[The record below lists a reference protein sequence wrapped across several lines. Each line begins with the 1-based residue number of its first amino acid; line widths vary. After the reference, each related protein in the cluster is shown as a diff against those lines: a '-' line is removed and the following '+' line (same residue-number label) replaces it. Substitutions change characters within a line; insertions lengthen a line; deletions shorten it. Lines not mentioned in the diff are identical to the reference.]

1 MITFSHVIKDVEGLH
16 ARPVALI
23 AAESR
28 KWESTITVAGRGLT
42 TDGSDLMGLM
52 GLDARRGDEL
62 VITVDG
68 PDEEAAAE
76 ALRAVFTF

>member
-1 MITFSHVIKDVEGLH
+1 MITFTHVIADVEGLH

-23 AAESR
+23 ASEAR
-28 KWESTITVAGRGLT
+28 KWQSAITVSSGTACANAN
-42 TDGSDLMGLM
+42 DLMGLM

-62 VITVDG
+62 TVVVDG

-76 ALRAVFTF
+76 ALRAVFSF